1 MAAFDFEAFAT
12 EVVEAVSQ
20 SVKPLRDRIS
30 ELEKQLAERLTV
42 AGAHIDRCDGSLVL
56 TYTNGTEKNLGTV
69 TTKGEPGTDGKD
81 GFDLSNFDIQLGDDG
96 RTLDLIFEDETRK
109 ASASFTLP
117 TMIYRGVWTQDHA
130 YQKGDTVTYQGSLFV
145 ALSDTVVFTSHNSSS
160 GLSGLPFVQI
170 GRT

>member
-20 SVKPLRDRIS
+20 SVKPLKDRIS

-42 AGAHIDRCDGSLVL
+42 AGANIDRDGSLVL

-69 TTKGEPGTDGKD
+69 TTKGEPGRDGKD
-81 GFDLSNFDIQLGDDG
+81 GFDLSAFDIQLGDDG
-96 RTLDLIFEDETRK
+96 RTLHFLFEDETHK
-109 ASASFTLP
+109 AASSLTLP
-117 TMIYRGVWTQDHA
+117 TMIYRGVWNEGT

-145 ALSDTVVFTSHNSSS
+145 ALEDTTFKPGTEKWQ
-160 GLSGLPFVQI
+160 LAAKR
-170 GRT
+170 GRDGRQV